1 MLLCLSLILLSRL
14 LQDPRLFCLFQTPP
28 ILQSCSCSS
37 QILDPNSSY
46 PPISSQFLQDPRSS
60 LLQNHHSSKILNHKV
75 ENNAVFVKLLTS
87 SNLVTAP
94 PRSWFFEN
102 PHPFKILNHQIA
114 HNASLFK
121 LLQSHTGSLFSQN
134 RCPLQALDLLKVY
147 FSFWFAIP
155 FNVV

>member
-14 LQDPRLFCLFQTPP
+14 LQDPQTATKAILPFSNSPYPP
-28 ILQSCSCSS
+28 ILF
-37 QILDPNSSY
+37 LLLPDPWSKLL
-46 PPISSQFLQDPRSS
+46 ISSHLVPVPPRSS

-121 LLQSHTGSLFSQN
+121 LLQSHTGPLFSQKSLSPPSSWSPQS
-134 RCPLQALDLLKVY
+134 PLFILIHN
-147 FSFWFAIP
+147 SI
-155 FNVV
+155 